1 VIYYLREGK
10 IRGAM
15 MCDVWD
21 KVDAAREL
29 IWKGE
34 WADAQSVQGLIR

>member
-1 VIYYLREGK
+1 
-10 IRGAM
+10 M

-21 KVDAAREL
+21 RVDAAREL
-29 IWKGE
+29 VLAGE